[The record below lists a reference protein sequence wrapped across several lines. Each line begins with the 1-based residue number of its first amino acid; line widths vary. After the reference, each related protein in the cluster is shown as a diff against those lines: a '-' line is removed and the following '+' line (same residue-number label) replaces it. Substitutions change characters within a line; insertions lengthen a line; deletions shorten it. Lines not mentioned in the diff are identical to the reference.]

1 MFDIGWQE
9 LFVIGL
15 LALIVVGPKDLPR
28 VIRTIS
34 GVIRKAKGMAR
45 EFQSGLDEVVREA
58 ELDDMRKEL
67 TAQGDDLAKEIAP
80 PDLTGDLA
88 ADLDFSKETMELEAA
103 ANAEPDAASSDV
115 PSDTKKTG

>member
-9 LFVIGL
+9 LFVIGI

-34 GVIRKAKGMAR
+34 GMIRKAKGMAR
-45 EFQSGLDEVVREA
+45 EFQSGLDEVIREA

-67 TAQGDDLAKEIAP
+67 ETQTEGMRADLAGNDILP
-80 PDLTGDLA
+80 PDLTA
-88 ADLDFSKETMELEAA
+88 ELDFANEQREL
-103 ANAEPDAASSDV
+103 DAAVNVEPEASDT
-115 PSDTKKTG
+115 SETKKTG

>member
-67 TAQGDDLAKEIAP
+67 ETQTEGMREDLMGNDVLP
-80 PDLTGDLA
+80 PDLTTE
-88 ADLDFSKETMELEAA
+88 LDFANEQRELEAA
-103 ANAEPDAASSDV
+103 ANAEPDTDAPDSSEN
-115 PSDTKKTG
+115 KKAG